1 MRRTGCIFGL
11 VLTLLWIEIA
21 SAQNPLTFTQI
32 VGTPDQAIGAVI
44 VKAAYEKL
52 GIPVKFAI
60 SPGKRALAESSE
72 GRADGEVHRI
82 FEIGDE
88 YPTLLRVPTPINYIE
103 PSVFSKT
110 HDFEV
115 TDCAALKGYRIGIVR
130 GVKHSELCTQGMEKV
145 FVGDDLTGLMRMLN
159 AGRLDFLITARINGL
174 LMAKKLGL
182 DAIKPLLPPLS
193 RLWVYHYLHE
203 RHKDLVPTIDAVFKA
218 LQETRELEA
227 LREQAAQQLLQKVDT
242 QN

>member
-110 HDFEV
+110 HDFKV
-115 TDCAALKGYRIGIVR
+115 TDCTALQGYRIGIVR
-130 GVKHSELCTQGMEKV
+130 GVKHSELCTQGKGKV

-159 AGRLDFLITARINGL
+159 AGRLDLLITARINGL
-174 LMAKKLGL
+174 LMAKELGF
-182 DAIKPLLPPLS
+182 DAIKPLSPPLS
-193 RLWVYHYLHE
+193 RLWVYHYLNE

-218 LQETRELEA
+218 MQERGELEA